1 MKQYYTNF
9 IIRRSDA
16 IALLVRLEIG
26 DISYP
31 HSKKCRMCLIE
42 YLTNALMKEENVQE
56 DLYVEICPDEINLQG
71 DDLKTAIQIIK
82 NYTEAIGIN
91 Y

>member
-42 YLTNALMKEENVQE
+42 YLTNALMKE